1 MESIQDSKRGIIVS
15 EKYKIGKANGLLNQK
30 LKVWV
35 KIQSGEQ
42 SSSPQSLYHFFSTL
56 NWLEN
61 NSFYLESSTK
71 KDCSR

>member
-35 KIQSGEQ
+35 KI
-42 SSSPQSLYHFFSTL
+42 
-56 NWLEN
+56 
-61 NSFYLESSTK
+61 
-71 KDCSR
+71 